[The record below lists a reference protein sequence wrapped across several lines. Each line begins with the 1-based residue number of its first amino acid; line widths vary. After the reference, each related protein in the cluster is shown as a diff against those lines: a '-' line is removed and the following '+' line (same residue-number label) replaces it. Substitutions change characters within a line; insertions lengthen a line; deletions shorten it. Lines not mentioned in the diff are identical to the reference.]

1 MQNYIM
7 YLQNDHKD
15 PKTIEAYIHAINELQ
30 KWYSET
36 TGQRF
41 ITENITPLDL
51 KDYVSWL
58 ATNQKQS
65 PATINKKIAG
75 LKSYFKYLLTENI
88 IVANPMVNIKAKKT
102 SILQQLPRWLTR
114 SEQARFLHCIN
125 KNRNETKRLR
135 DYAIAQTMLQAG
147 LRSFETV
154 ALDVD
159 DLDLRRNI
167 LTIRK
172 GKGNKMA
179 ILPVNKDLNKALI
192 AYLEVRVNNSNALFL
207 SERKTRLTDRA
218 VRHQFRNYFDQA
230 NLPDATVHSL
240 RHSFCKNL
248 LDAGTELTVV
258 AQLARHE
265 SLETTRIYLTPSEH
279 DLRQAVEKISSE

>member
-1 MQNYIM
+1 MQNYIT

-15 PKTIEAYIHAINELQ
+15 PKTIVAYTQAIDELQ
-30 KWYSET
+30 KWYNET
-36 TGQRF
+36 TGQEF
-41 ITENITPLDL
+41 INESITPLDI

-58 ATNQKQS
+58 TINQKQS
-65 PATINKKIAG
+65 PSTINKKIAG

-88 IVANPMVNIKAKKT
+88 IVANPMVNIKAKKI
-102 SILQQLPRWLTR
+102 SVLQQLPRWLTR

-125 KNRNETKRLR
+125 KNNNETKRLR
-135 DYAIAQTMLQAG
+135 DCAIAQTMLQAG

-154 ALDVD
+154 ALDID
-159 DLDLRRNI
+159 DIDLRRNT

-179 ILPVNKDLNKALI
+179 ILPINKDLNKALTT
-192 AYLEVRVNNSNALFL
+192 YLEVRENNSNALFL

>member
-1 MQNYIM
+1 MQNYIT

-15 PKTIEAYIHAINELQ
+15 PKTIKAYTQAINELQ
-30 KWYSET
+30 KWYAKA
-36 TGQRF
+36 TGQEF
-41 ITENITPLDL
+41 ITENITPLDI
-51 KDYVSWL
+51 KDYISWL
-58 ATNQKQS
+58 TMNQKQS
-65 PATINKKIAG
+65 PSTINKKIAG
-75 LKSYFKYLLTENI
+75 LKSYFKYLATENI
-88 IVANPMVNIKAKKT
+88 IVVNPMLNIKAKKI
-102 SILQQLPRWLTR
+102 SILQQVPRWLTR

-135 DYAIAQTMLQAG
+135 DYAVAQTMLQAG
-147 LRSFETV
+147 LRSFEAV
-154 ALDVD
+154 ALDID
-159 DLDLRRNI
+159 DIDLRRNI

-192 AYLEVRVNNSNALFL
+192 AYLEVRVNNSNALFI

-218 VRHQFRNYFDQA
+218 VRHQFRNYFDQV

-248 LDAGTELTVV
+248 LDTGTELTVV

>member
-1 MQNYIM
+1 MQNYIT

-15 PKTIEAYIHAINELQ
+15 PKTIEAYAQAIDELQ

-36 TGQRF
+36 TGQKF
-41 ITENITPLDL
+41 IAENITPLDL

-88 IVANPMVNIKAKKT
+88 IVVNPMVNIKAKKI

-159 DLDLRRNI
+159 DIDLRRNI

-179 ILPVNKDLNKALI
+179 ILPINKDLSKALTT
-192 AYLEVRVNNSNALFL
+192 YLEVRENNSNALFL

-230 NLPDATVHSL
+230 NLPDATAHSL

-248 LDAGTELTVV
+248 LDTGTELTVV

-265 SLETTRIYLTPSEH
+265 SLETTRIYLTPSEY